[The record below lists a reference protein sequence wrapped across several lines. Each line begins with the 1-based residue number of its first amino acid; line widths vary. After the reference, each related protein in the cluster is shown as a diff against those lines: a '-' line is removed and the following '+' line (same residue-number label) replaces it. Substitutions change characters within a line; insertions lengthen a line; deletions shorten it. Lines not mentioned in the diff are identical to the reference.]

1 MSHSIIFKTKIIKL
15 SDGRLL
21 HLDLSGCNNDKHGRH
36 HDDWTGTIYTEEEFL
51 KKAEEFKKGSLPAK
65 ESGGFDLKIGSRYCT
80 FYDYGEHLL
89 RMRKR
94 AVTFDEFMSSKKFI
108 TFQVIE
114 SISVLDDGKTVTM
127 SIPDFEKYFDEKKWE
142 GMVKYRR
149 NYRLLEGE
157 KEVVDALDSG
167 ELLRIS
173 VI

>member
-1 MSHSIIFKTKIIKL
+1 MSYSIIFKTKIIKL

-36 HDDWTGTIYTEEEFL
+36 HDDWTGTIYTEEGFL
-51 KKAEEFKKGSLPAK
+51 KKANDFKTGSLPAK
-65 ESGGFDLKIGSRYCT
+65 ESDSFDLKIGSRYRT

-89 RMRKR
+89 RMYKR

-108 TFQVIE
+108 TFEVIE
-114 SISVLDDGKTVTM
+114 SVSVLDAGKMVTM
-127 SIPDFEKYFDEKKWE
+127 SIPDFEKYFDENKWK